1 MPPALGHL
9 RVLDREV
16 RVNIDIGFF
25 AYASHPSD
33 IGQVIDNAIE
43 SVGKYNKSILVN
55 TWKALDIAGHFISG
69 EVLGGIDSAD
79 FFLADISVLN
89 FNVTYEIG
97 YAIGK
102 SKRVILVKNK
112 SLAPHGE
119 KISDVGI
126 FDTLGYRE
134 YQNSAELISIVNGSN
149 FTKPIEIT
157 NTPNIKAP
165 IYLLDTPFKT
175 DWSTRIISRIKKAG
189 FIFRNFDPNEMPR
202 LSAYDAISQVSQ
214 SHGVVIPLLSSNSA
228 GYQIHNLRAA
238 FIAGLADG
246 MGKAL
251 SILQSGDDPVP
262 LDYRDFVYVTYHP
275 DDVNQ
280 AIEQFASKVTQAFQ
294 KLEPSNAK
302 QERSF
307 LKKLNLGATSAEN
320 EMRDLE
326 KYYLET
332 DQFLKSLRGEAHL
345 VVGRKGSGK
354 SAIFLQIR
362 DSERDKNRSKNIV
375 LDLKPD
381 GYKLIKFKERIL
393 SFLEEGTYQHT
404 VTAFWE
410 YVLLLEICYKIL
422 EKDKTRHIHDHRLY
436 AGYRELSELFHSEG
450 YDYQGDFSER
460 MSVLMEGIYSEYQ
473 SKFGDKSKVS
483 LSASQVTELI
493 YTHDVK
499 ELKTKLGT
507 YLENKELLW
516 LLFDNLDNGW
526 PTSGLQHEDLL
537 IIRALIE
544 ATRKIE
550 RQFSKSH
557 FNVKT
562 VVFLRNDVYELLVKE
577 TSDRGKEA
585 SVVLDWTDADL
596 LRELV
601 RLRIISNG
609 LDDELDFKS
618 AWLRVF
624 TSHYR
629 GEETS
634 QYLIDRSLMRPRFL
648 LNLINHCKS
657 FAINL
662 NHEVVESADIEKG
675 VAAYSSDLLRDIGY
689 ELRDISKE
697 TESVLYAF
705 IASRSELSEAEVLE
719 TLVESGL
726 SLPQAN
732 NVMDLLLWYGFLGIK
747 INSDEPKFIYDFN
760 YNKTLMDGVKR
771 KSTQL
776 VNLVINQA
784 FWPALMI
791 E

>member
-1 MPPALGHL
+1 MKSTT
-9 RVLDREV
+9 
-16 RVNIDIGFF
+16 GFF
-25 AYASHPSD
+25 AYASTPSE
-33 IGQVIDNAIE
+33 IGQTIE
-43 SVGKYNKSILVN
+43 QAMLNLSKQAANTEVK
-55 TWKALDIAGHFISG
+55 TWKALDIVGHFISD
-69 EVLGGIDSAD
+69 EVISGIDQAD
-79 FFLADISVLN
+79 FLVADITTLN

-102 SKRVILVKNK
+102 SKRILLVRNK
-112 SLAPHGE
+112 SISSDGA

-126 FDTLGYRE
+126 FDTIGYND
-134 YQNSAELISIVNGSN
+134 YQNSTELARFVISAS
-149 FTKPIEIT
+149 TSKPIET
-157 NTPNIKAP
+157 ASPLNTKAP

-202 LSAYDAISQVSQ
+202 LSAYDAIAQVST
-214 SHGVVIPLLSSNSA
+214 SHGVVVPLLSKTWV
-228 GYQIHNLRAA
+228 GHEIHNLRAA

-251 SILQSGDDPVP
+251 CLLQQGDDPVP
-262 LDYRDFVYVTYHP
+262 LDYRDFVHVTYHP
-275 DDVNQ
+275 DDVNA
-280 AIEQFASKVTQAFQ
+280 AIELFASDVTKAFQ
-294 KLEPSNAK
+294 SQDSNGSK

-326 KYYLET
+326 RYYLET

-362 DSERDKNRSKNIV
+362 DNERDKNRNKNII

-393 SFLEEGTYQHT
+393 DFLEEGTYQHT

-410 YVLLLEICYKIL
+410 YVLLLEICYKVL

-436 AGYRELSELFHSEG
+436 DGYRELSELYHAEA
-450 YDYQGDFSER
+450 YDSQGDFSER
-460 MSVLMEGIYSEYQ
+460 MSVLMERIYSEYR
-473 SKFGDKSKVS
+473 SKFGDTEKVS
-483 LSASQVTELI
+483 LSSSQVTELI
-493 YTHDVK
+493 YSHDVK
-499 ELKTKLGT
+499 QLKQKLGS
-507 YLENKELLW
+507 YLEHKELLW

-550 RQFSKSH
+550 RQFGRSS
-557 FNVKT
+557 FRVRT

-585 SVVLDWTDADL
+585 SVLLDWTDGDL
-596 LRELV
+596 LREV
-601 RLRIISNG
+601 IRLRIVSNG
-609 LDDELDFKS
+609 LDEETDFRS
-618 AWLRVF
+618 AWLKVF
-624 TSHYR
+624 ASHYK
-629 GEETS
+629 GEESS
-634 QYLIDRSLMRPRFL
+634 QFLIDRSLMRPRFL

-662 NHEVVESADIEKG
+662 NHEIIESADIEKG
-675 VAAYSSDLLRDIGY
+675 IAAYSSDLLRDIGY
-689 ELRDISKE
+689 ELRDISDD
-697 TESVLYAF
+697 TQDILYAF
-705 IASRSELSEAEVLE
+705 IASPSVLSEEEVLS
-719 TLVESGL
+719 TLCESGL
-726 SLPQAN
+726 PVDKAQNA
-732 NVMDLLLWYGFLGIK
+732 MDLLLWYGFLGLRI
-747 INSDEPKFIYDFN
+747 SPEEHKFIYDFN
-760 YNKTLMDGVKR
+760 YNKSLMDGIKR
-771 KSTQL
+771 RTKDQTKF
-776 VNLVINQA
+776 VINQA

-791 E
+791 EE

>member
-1 MPPALGHL
+1 MQDKDIQL
-9 RVLDREV
+9 
-16 RVNIDIGFF
+16 NIDTGFF
-25 AYASHPSD
+25 AYASYPAD
-33 IGQVIDNAIE
+33 IGQVIENAME
-43 SVGKYNKSILVN
+43 SVDKYNKKISIH
-55 TWKALDIAGHFISG
+55 TWKALDIAGHFIAG

-102 SKRVILVKNK
+102 SKRVLLVKNR
-112 SLAPHGE
+112 SLAPQGA
-119 KISDVGI
+119 KISDIGI

-149 FTKPIEIT
+149 FTKPIEISS
-157 NTPNIKAP
+157 TPNTKAP
-165 IYLLDTPFKT
+165 VYLLDTPFKT

-189 FIFRNFDPNEMPR
+189 YTFRNFDPNEMPR

-214 SHGVVIPLLSSNSA
+214 SHGIVVPLLSANST
-228 GYQIHNLRAA
+228 GFQIHNLRAA

-251 SILQSGDDPVP
+251 CILQSGDDPVP
-262 LDYRDFVYVTYHP
+262 LDYRDFVHVTYHP

-280 AIEQFASKVTQAFQ
+280 AIELFASEVTQAFQ
-294 KLEPSNAK
+294 KLEPSNSK

-307 LKKLNLGATSAEN
+307 LKKINLGATSAEN

-362 DSERDKNRSKNIV
+362 DNERDKNRNKNII

-381 GYKLIKFKERIL
+381 GYKLIKFKEKIL
-393 SFLEEGTYQHT
+393 NFLEEGTYQHT

-422 EKDKTRHIHDHRLY
+422 EKDKTRHIHDHHLY
-436 AGYRELSELFHSEG
+436 AGYRELSELFHAEG

-460 MSVLMEGIYSEYQ
+460 MSVLMERIYSEYQ
-473 SKFGDKSKVS
+473 SKFGEKESVS
-483 LSASQVTELI
+483 LTSSQVTELI
-493 YTHDVK
+493 YKHDVRQ
-499 ELKTKLGT
+499 LKIKLGT

-516 LLFDNLDNGW
+516 LLFDNIDNGW
-526 PTSGLQHEDLL
+526 PTTGLQHEDLL

-550 RQFSKSH
+550 RQFSRSH
-557 FNVKT
+557 FSVKT

-609 LDDELDFKS
+609 LDSELDFKT
-618 AWLRVF
+618 AWLKVF
-624 TSHYR
+624 TSHFK

-662 NHEVVESADIEKG
+662 NHEQVESADIEKG

-689 ELRDISKE
+689 ELRDISQE

-705 IASRSELSEAEVLE
+705 ITSRSDLSESEVMSILID
-719 TLVESGL
+719 SGL
-726 SLPQAN
+726 DQQQSAH
-732 NVMDLLLWYGFLGIK
+732 VMDLLLWYGFLGIR
-747 INSDEPKFIYDFN
+747 INSEEPKFIYDFN
-760 YNKTLMDGVKR
+760 YNKALMDGVKK
-771 KSTQL
+771 KSTQT
-776 VNLVINQA
+776 VTFVINQA

-791 E
+791 EQ